1 MLTNFVLISPI
12 LVNHWPIKSLQ
23 LHSLNYILP
32 KRKLSYYLFP
42 SNYKQRDYHNFQN
55 TPGWKS
61 SRFRRDNMNVIKQCI
76 AAICRL
82 LTHVINLSL
91 STGIVPDKIQIAKVI
106 LVYKKDDPKV
116 FSNYRLI
123 SILPSFSQFFE
134 RIIFNY
140 FQDYIDKYCILS
152 SHQYGHHSICLAMI
166 NLFGNMSSA
175 LDNKEFAVGIFL
187 LSKAFDTV
195 NHKILFEF
203 LNPKPNC
210 MLFKLRQRNCSLS
223 KSLQIDGKTL

>member
-1 MLTNFVLISPI
+1 MTNFVLISPI
-12 LVNHWPIKSLQ
+12 LVNRWPIKSLQ

-32 KRKLSYYLFP
+32 KRKLSHYLFA
-42 SNYKQRDYHNFQN
+42 SNYKQRDYQNFQN

-61 SRFRRDNMNVIKQCI
+61 SWFRRDIMNVIKQCI

-91 STGIVPDKIQIAKVI
+91 SIGTVPDKIKIAKVI

-123 SILPSFSQFFE
+123 SILPRFSKFFE
-134 RIIFNY
+134 RIIFNH

-152 SHQYGHHSICLAMI
+152 SHQYGFRKHHSICLAMI
-166 NLFGNMSSA
+166 NLFENISSA

-195 NHKILFEF
+195 NHKILFE
-203 LNPKPNC
+203 K
-210 MLFKLRQRNCSLS
+210 LFHYGLITWSCLRLGAKLFPR
-223 KSLQIDGKTL
+223 